1 LPPLGPLQ
9 INPTRSCISSTQGP
23 YICPSASIMKTL
35 KDQIV
40 WITGASSGIGAAL
53 SLAFA
58 YTGARLVL
66 SARRKDKLEEVAAN
80 CNLPDA
86 HILILP
92 IDLEH
97 SEQAPEWVAKVIQ
110 HFGRIDVLINN
121 TGIGQIGYVAD
132 MTDAV

>member
-1 LPPLGPLQ
+1 
-9 INPTRSCISSTQGP
+9 
-23 YICPSASIMKTL
+23 MKTL